1 MKVIDLFSGIGGLGL
16 GFKQAGFDIVAAVEL
31 DAKRALAYRRNVTP
45 KEVINADVRRVD
57 FSRYIGVDG
66 IIAGPPCQPYSK
78 ATPKSR
84 KGVNHPYYGLDLEV
98 VRAVR
103 QVKPRFVVIEEV
115 PAWKPDAVI
124 NELRRLGY
132 AVHAKIYDMSD
143 YGVPMKRRRWI
154 VVAIEHGLVKDPMW
168 GIAIP
173 KEAPP
178 RPADVLA
185 DLPPEPC
192 DVDPC
197 RWNGEIIYNHV
208 TVEINPKIKE
218 LVQKI
223 PPGYSLVKA
232 HRAGIID
239 ASKYVVN
246 VDNKHSYWL
255 YRVHPDEPLPTV
267 PSPRRSM
274 LLHPTL
280 DRLITVR
287 ELARLYT
294 FPDDFVLLKM
304 NIDEMY
310 EAITDSVP
318 PKFGRK
324 LAEALLR
331 VLSR

>member
-1 MKVIDLFSGIGGLGL
+1 MRVLDLFSGIGGLGL
-16 GFKQAGFDIVAAVEL
+16 GFRQAGFDIVAAVEL
-31 DAKRALAYRRNVTP
+31 DAKRALAYRRNVAP
-45 KEVINADVRRVD
+45 KEMVNTDVRKVD

-78 ATPKSR
+78 ATPKNR

-132 AVHAKIYDMSD
+132 AVHARIYDMND

-154 VVAIEHGLVKDPMW
+154 VVAIEHGLVKDPLW
-168 GIAIP
+168 SIAIP

-178 RPADVLA
+178 RPIDVLA
-185 DLPPEPC
+185 GLPPEPC

-197 RWNGEIIYNHV
+197 RWGDVIVYNHV
-208 TVEINPKIKE
+208 TVEINSKIKE
-218 LVQKI
+218 LVQEI

-239 ASKYVVN
+239 ASKFVAN

-255 YRVHPDEPLPTV
+255 YRAHTDEPLPTV

-274 LLHPTL
+274 LIHPTHN
-280 DRLITVR
+280 RMITVR

-294 FPDDFVLLKM
+294 YPDDFVLLKM

-310 EAITDSVP
+310 AAITDSVP
-318 PKFGRK
+318 PKFAAK
-324 LAEALLR
+324 IAAALKEIIG
-331 VLSR
+331 

>member
-1 MKVIDLFSGIGGLGL
+1 MRVIDLFSGIGGLGL
-16 GFKQAGFDIVAAVEL
+16 GFKWAGFDIAAAVEL
-31 DAKRALAYRRNVTP
+31 DAKRALVYKRNVAP
-45 KEVINADVRRVD
+45 KEVINADVRKVD
-57 FSRYIGVDG
+57 LSRYIGVDG
-66 IIAGPPCQPYSK
+66 IIAGPPCEPYSK

-84 KGVNHPYYGLDLEV
+84 KGVNHPYYGLDIEV

-103 QVKPRFVVIEEV
+103 QVRPRFVVIEEV
-115 PAWKPDAVI
+115 PAWRPDAVV

-143 YGVPMKRRRWI
+143 YGVPMRRRRWI
-154 VVAIEHGLVKDPMW
+154 VVAIERGLVKDPLW
-168 GIAIP
+168 GIEIP

-178 RPADVLA
+178 RPVDVLA
-185 DLPPEPC
+185 GLPPEPC
-192 DVDPC
+192 GVDPC
-197 RWNGEIIYNHV
+197 RWNGTIIYNHV
-208 TVEINPKIKE
+208 TVEINPKMKE

-239 ASKYVVN
+239 ASKYVAN

-318 PKFGRK
+318 PRFSQK

-331 VLSR
+331 VLPR

>member
-1 MKVIDLFSGIGGLGL
+1 MRVIDLFSGIGGLGL
-16 GFKQAGFDIVAAVEL
+16 GFRQAGFDIVAAVEL
-31 DAKRALAYRRNVTP
+31 DAKRALVYRRNVAP
-45 KEVINADVRRVD
+45 KEVINADVRKVD

-78 ATPKSR
+78 ATPRSR
-84 KGVNHPYYGLDLEV
+84 KGVNHPFYGLDLEV

-132 AVHAKIYDMSD
+132 AVHARIYDMSD

-168 GIAIP
+168 SITIP

-178 RPADVLA
+178 RPIDVLA
-185 DLPPEPC
+185 GLPPEPC

-197 RWNGEIIYNHV
+197 RWGNVIVYNHV
-208 TVEINPKIKE
+208 TVEINSKIKE

-239 ASKYVVN
+239 ASKFVAN

-255 YRVHPDEPLPTV
+255 YRAHTDEPLPTV

-274 LLHPTL
+274 LIHPVY

-294 FPDDFVLLKM
+294 YPDDFVLFKM

-310 EAITDSVP
+310 AAITDSVP
-318 PKFGRK
+318 PKFSMK
-324 LAEALLR
+324 LAKALLS